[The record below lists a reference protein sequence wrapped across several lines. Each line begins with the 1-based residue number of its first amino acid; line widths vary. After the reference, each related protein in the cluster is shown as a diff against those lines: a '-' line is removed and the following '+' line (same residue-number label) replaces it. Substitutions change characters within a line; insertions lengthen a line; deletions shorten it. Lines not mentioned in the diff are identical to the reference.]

1 MKKYNNKANVLG
13 NLLLEYRNKKGLSKE
28 EVCRRVQLY
37 GVDIHRVELY
47 RMEKGQ
53 SIIKDFELIALC
65 NVLDIDYDKEVKKLL
80 DV

>member
-37 GVDIHRVELY
+37 GVDIHRIELY